1 MRIMK
6 LNVTHLLCGGQFMLA
21 AMLIA
26 AALGC
31 GSSLTSCRS
40 NGSRTADSTS
50 NVSGVVRSKVHFNA
64 DSAYKYVKNQ
74 VDFGPRVP
82 GSESHD
88 KCADYLVEELKAL
101 SADSVWVQ
109 KFTATAYNG
118 DKLPLTNIMARFN
131 GVSSSANRIL
141 LVAHYD
147 SRPWADRERR
157 AELATEPVVGAN
169 DGASGV
175 GVILELARQF
185 RQERPTVGVDVLFTD
200 GEDYGD
206 ASGWSNNDSTW
217 CLGTQYWTRHLPSD
231 YNVMRPRYGILLDMV
246 GSPTARFHREY
257 ISDMYASHILDK
269 VWGVAAN
276 SGYSNYFINR
286 QGGSVVDDHLFVN
299 SIGIPTIDI
308 IDVNNDATGNFPP
321 TWHTTDDT
329 MDGISVSTLGAV
341 GQTIANVIYF
351 ERP

>member
-1 MRIMK
+1 MK
-6 LNVTHLLCGGQFMLA
+6 MTHLSCGGQLMLVA
-21 AMLIA
+21 ILLA

-31 GSSLTSCRS
+31 TGSLTSCRS
-40 NGSRTADSTS
+40 NGSRTPDSTA
-50 NVSGVVRSKVHFNA
+50 NVSGAVRSRVHFNA

-74 VDFGPRVP
+74 VAFGPRVP
-82 GSESHD
+82 GSASHD
-88 KCADYLVEELKAL
+88 KCADYLVQELKSL

-109 KFTATAYNG
+109 KFTLNAYNG

-131 GVSSSANRIL
+131 GAVNTANRIL
-141 LVAHYD
+141 LIAHYD

-157 AELATEPVVGAN
+157 AELATEAVVGAN

-185 RQERPTVGVDVLFTD
+185 REQRPSVGVDVLFTD

-217 CLGTQYWTRHLPSD
+217 CLGTQYWTRNLPAD
-231 YNVMRPRYGILLDMV
+231 YYEARPRYGILLDMV

-257 ISDMYASHILDK
+257 ISDLYASNILDK
-269 VWGVAAN
+269 VWGVASN
-276 SGYSNYFINR
+276 SGYSNYFVNQ
-286 QGGSVVDDHLFVN
+286 QGGSVVDDHLFIN
-299 SIGIPTIDI
+299 GIGIPTIDI
-308 IDVNNDATGNFPP
+308 IDVNNEATGNFPP
-321 TWHTTDDT
+321 TWHTADDT
-329 MDGISVSTLGAV
+329 MDGISVATLGAV
-341 GQTIANVIYF
+341 GQTVANVIYF